1 MTCTVVILVKVP
13 GHLPV
18 KTRLAA
24 TMGEDAARAVFAEML
39 EHSVALARQFDPT
52 PTLAFSPPEAD
63 GASLL
68 GPFADVHYLPVP
80 GADGAACLE
89 AALQLAYVGLP
100 LIALGGD
107 APDLPAER
115 LSEALVC
122 LAESDAVFVPSGDG
136 GFSALVLPRPMPGL
150 AAGFRFGAGDAL
162 GSLLAYCESL
172 GLRTHC
178 TEPWPDVDTPADLAA
193 WRYRVRTK
201 SAGH

>member
-39 EHSVALARQFDPT
+39 EHSVQLARQFDSR

-63 GASLL
+63 GARLL
-68 GPFADVHYLPVP
+68 GPFAEARYLPVP

-89 AALQLAYVGLP
+89 AALQLAYVGRP

-107 APDLPAER
+107 APDLPGEHLLAA
-115 LSEALVC
+115 LEALDH
-122 LAESDAVFVPSGDG
+122 ADAAFVPSGDG
-136 GFSALVLPRPMPGL
+136 GFSAMVLAKPLPGL

-162 GSLLAYCESL
+162 GSLLAYFQSL

-193 WRYRVRTK
+193 WRARAVARL
-201 SAGH
+201 G